1 MKPYRLHVFVC
12 QGKRCGAKG
21 SEDVLD
27 ELKEAV
33 KKNDVPGVKIS
44 KSGCLKMC
52 KETSIEAEHCP
63 AVVVYPDGIW
73 YRNVT
78 KKDVAE
84 IVETHLKKG
93 AVVERLHY
101 FTMKA

>member
-12 QGKRCGAKG
+12 QGKRCAAKG
-21 SEDVLD
+21 SEDVLH
-27 ELKEAV
+27 EFKEAV
-33 KKNDVPGVKIS
+33 KKNNLSDVRVS

-52 KETSIEAEHCP
+52 KETSTEAEYSP
-63 AVVVYPDGIW
+63 AVVIYPEGTW

-78 KKDVAE
+78 KRDVDE
-84 IVETHLKKG
+84 IVEKHLKSNTI
-93 AVVERLHY
+93 VERLHY